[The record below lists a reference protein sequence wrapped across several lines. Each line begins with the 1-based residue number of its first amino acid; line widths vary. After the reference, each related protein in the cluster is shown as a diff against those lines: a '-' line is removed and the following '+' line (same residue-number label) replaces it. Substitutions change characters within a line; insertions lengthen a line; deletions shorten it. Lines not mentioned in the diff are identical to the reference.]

1 MLTAL
6 SERCYMIVI
15 CCRTCQALCR
25 VSHLLLLAHA
35 QVDEPQTALEAAMR
49 LLADRLACSLPKAL
63 WRDVTT
69 VEW

>member
-1 MLTAL
+1 
-6 SERCYMIVI
+6 MIEN

-25 VSHLLLLAHA
+25 VSHSSRLAHA
-35 QVDEPQTALEAAMR
+35 QADEPQTALEVAMR
-49 LLADRLACSLPKAL
+49 LLADRLACSLPEAL